1 MKFHVFIVKF
11 GCAYVKWKHMN
22 VLQWVNCVYT
32 TRSHLASLK
41 SFSVVHCKKIRNTY
55 AVFIPN
61 RIFFFLFRTFRRHIR
76 RVWASHGSY
85 FGSTYV
91 SHGETRWAWY
101 TNETYKKGMI
111 IRLPYQNLAINRAI
125 LDTDLISQDIRTEL
139 KAPDWLIVNYGYD
152 NSLVLRVLSLYSSC
166 CVFVR

>member
-61 RIFFFLFRTFRRHIR
+61 RIFFSFFVRFGGISGVFGRAMVRILARHTSR
-76 RVWASHGSY
+76 Q
-85 FGSTYV
+85 ST
-91 SHGETRWAWY
+91 HGETIWASY
-101 TNETYKKGMI
+101 TNEAYKKGMI
-111 IRLPYQNLAINRAI
+111 IRLPYQNLAINRTI
-125 LDTDLISQDIRTEL
+125 LTGYWLDITGYQDSIKGSGL
-139 KAPDWLIVNYGYD
+139 VNCEFEG
-152 NSLVLRVLSLYSSC
+152 VQ
-166 CVFVR
+166 